1 MYDIANVLKSL
12 GVIKKQKNGLNKNVF
27 LWVGSQGFT
36 LERPHECQCSKK
48 VKSQSQ
54 AKEIINDESGSESEE
69 EMKDKQESVML
80 AK

>member
-36 LERPHECQCSKK
+36 LERPHDCSCLKK
-48 VKSQSQ
+48 IK
-54 AKEIINDESGSESEE
+54 
-69 EMKDKQESVML
+69 L
-80 AK
+80 